1 MKGLK
6 PLEDRL
12 GHAFKNER
20 LLITALTHPS
30 YASDYHEDSYQR
42 LEFLGDAVIELSV
55 SRILFDRFPHMS
67 EGQLTR
73 MRAGLV
79 REETLGEIAEEWQIG
94 EIVRLSVGEEKSGGA
109 KKSSILSDVVEAIIA
124 AVYLD
129 GGFDAAFGLV
139 GRCMEERLT
148 ELNDYDELDAKSR
161 LQELLQAKGLPSP
174 AYVLSGQQGPAHSP
188 TFMVRVESDGREIGV
203 GEGATKRAAQQA
215 AAKQALRALAINSE
229 GR

>member
-6 PLEDRL
+6 PLEEKL
-12 GHAFKNER
+12 GYTFKNER

-30 YASDYHEDSYQR
+30 YASDHHEDSYQR

-55 SRILFDRFPHMS
+55 SRILFDRFTKMS

-79 REETLGEIAEEWQIG
+79 REETLGQIALEWELGGI
-94 EIVRLSVGEEKSGGA
+94 IRLSVGEEKSGGA
-109 KKSSILSDVVEAIIA
+109 KKPSILSDVVEAIIA

-129 GGFDAAFGLV
+129 GGFGQAFELINRSMS
-139 GRCMEERLT
+139 GRLEELR
-148 ELNDYDELDAKSR
+148 DYDELDAKSR
-161 LQELLQAKGLPSP
+161 LQELLQARGQASP
-174 AYVLSGQQGPAHSP
+174 EYVLAGQQGPAHSP
-188 TFMVRVESDGREIGV
+188 TFMVKAVSGEREIGY
-203 GEGATKRAAQQA
+203 GAGSTKRQAQQA
-215 AAKQALRALAINSE
+215 AAKAALDFLTMNCE